1 MKSKPLKIS
10 NTLQDKI
17 LNRLLQVIDEGI
29 LHNKSRRPG
38 HPKDNKFYRQFRKL
52 DRKQLF
58 YKIFDNFRIKK
69 GEPTGLR
76 LTYMGNELLKRNF
89 DFYEFSHDVLPTPKM
104 YMKLDQGMEWPY
116 YFTKKK
122 LVLYSQED
130 ASWFKLNGS
139 EIGAFI
145 EII

>member
-1 MKSKPLKIS
+1 MKSKPLKIT
-10 NTLQDKI
+10 NTLQDQI

-29 LHNKSRRPG
+29 LHSKSRRPG
-38 HPKDNKFYRQFRKL
+38 MPKNNKFYRQFKKL
-52 DRKQLF
+52 DREQLF
-58 YKIFDNFRIKK
+58 YKIFDNFRIKN

-76 LTYMGNELLKRNF
+76 LTYLGNELLKRNF
-89 DFYEFSHDVLPTPKM
+89 DYYEFSHDVTPTPKM
-104 YMKLDQGMEWPY
+104 YVKLDRGMEWPY

-122 LVLYSQED
+122 LTLYSKED

>member
-1 MKSKPLKIS
+1 MKSNPLKTS

-29 LHNKSRRPG
+29 LHSKSRRPG
-38 HPKDNKFYRQFRKL
+38 MPKDNKFYRQFRKL

-58 YKIFDNFRIKK
+58 YKIFDNFRIKN

-76 LTYMGNELLKRNF
+76 LTYLGNELLKRSF
-89 DFYEFSHDVLPTPKM
+89 DYYEFGHTVTPTPKM
-104 YMKLDQGMEWPY
+104 YLKLDQGMEWPY

-139 EIGAFI
+139 EIGSFI